1 MPNMNPS
8 SIYVAEDHVAI
19 RELLCQHLEMMGN
32 YNVIG
37 QTNDGAEAL
46 RNCVQLKPDILLLDL
61 NLRGMNGFEVMSR
74 FTDYGWAQR
83 ILVFSSH
90 VDASTVRRAMEL
102 GAKGIVEKSAP
113 FTILMEGLRAVIG
126 GQSFLSDLASQALR
140 QSLGSSSESQSIM
153 DLTPREIEV
162 LKLVAEGKSNK
173 EVATALNIKLKTA
186 ENHRHNLMN
195 KLGARNAADLTR
207 EAYRIGV
214 VALEGS
220 GASLSNEGSY
230 FSQK

>member
-1 MPNMNPS
+1 MQTMSTS
-8 SIYVAEDHVAI
+8 SIYVAEDHISI
-19 RELLCQHLEMMGN
+19 RELLCQHLEMMGG
-32 YNVIG
+32 YKVIG
-37 QTNDGAEAL
+37 QTDDGGEAY
-46 RNCVQLKPDILLLDL
+46 RNCSQLRPDILLLDL
-61 NLRGMNGFEVMSR
+61 NLRGMNGFDVMTR
-74 FTDYGWAQR
+74 FTESGVSQR

-90 VDASTVRRAMEL
+90 VDAATVRRSMEL

-113 FTILMEGLRAVIG
+113 FTILLEGLKAVIG
-126 GQSFLSDLASQALR
+126 GQSFLSDLASEALR
-140 QSLGSSSESQSIM
+140 DSLKTPGPSTPLM

-173 EVATALNIKLKTA
+173 EVAVELNIRLKTA

-214 VALEGS
+214 VALS
-220 GASLSNEGSY
+220 GATTENGY
-230 FSQK
+230 FA